1 MNLVH
6 FSNIS
11 LSLNGTAGTMIDY
24 LANPNKQRLKPDG
37 TNISAWLQGL
47 SLFAGAV
54 CKKYPEMEIVGILSY
69 ISSQLRNGNSLDLVV
84 LKELVQKMSGIE
96 TLEDM
101 SEVQHEALAG
111 GETLRQEVL
120 FFFLSRFLVSSLFPW
135 VLFLFFFFFCHREG
149 ASTRRK
155 M

>member
-1 MNLVH
+1 
-6 FSNIS
+6 
-11 LSLNGTAGTMIDY
+11 MIDY

-37 TNISAWLQGL
+37 TNISSWLQGL

-101 SEVQHEALAG
+101 SEAQYEALAG
-111 GETLRQEVL
+111 GETLRLEVRANWL
-120 FFFLSRFLVSSLFPW
+120 NTGMQTNLRCNT
-135 VLFLFFFFFCHREG
+135 FLFSFVLL
-149 ASTRRK
+149 
-155 M
+155 

>member
-1 MNLVH
+1 
-6 FSNIS
+6 
-11 LSLNGTAGTMIDY
+11 MIDY

-84 LKELVQKMSGIE
+84 LKG
-96 TLEDM
+96 
-101 SEVQHEALAG
+101 
-111 GETLRQEVL
+111 
-120 FFFLSRFLVSSLFPW
+120 LSFSRNDNFEK
-135 VLFLFFFFFCHREG
+135 HQTIINNDNNNR
-149 ASTRRK
+149 
-155 M
+155 